1 MCKPGTG
8 MARPPC
14 RWHHAGLGSLL
25 ALLLGLSLPAQAAR
39 YLDPSLRFTLELP
52 PGWQVRR
59 HPPGA
64 PAENAVR
71 LRPPKRTDRDRGL
84 VRIDVWSRPALSGA
98 GLQRYLASIGR
109 EGDAVRAWRKP
120 TGPGLPYWVEYRIG
134 AYASDGQWQVERRLE
149 GVYLSQRQL
158 WTLRCVA
165 AESEFRRYR
174 RLLESACL
182 SFAPPGGR

>member
-1 MCKPGTG
+1 VCKPGTG
-8 MARPPC
+8 TARPPC

-25 ALLLGLSLPAQAAR
+25 ALLLGLSQPAQAAR

-71 LRPPKRTDRDRGL
+71 LRPPRRTDRDRGL

-98 GLQRYLASIGR
+98 GLQRYLAGIGR
-109 EGDAVRAWRKP
+109 EGDAMRVRRKP

-174 RLLESACL
+174 RMLESACL

>member
-1 MCKPGTG
+1 MP
-8 MARPPC
+8 RPFQLF
-14 RWHHAGLGSLL
+14 RTLAGLIGLL

-39 YLDPSLRFTLELP
+39 YLDPSLRFSLELP
-52 PGWQVRR
+52 PGWQMRL

-84 VRIDVWSRPALSGA
+84 VRIDVWSRPAPPAAALS
-98 GLQRYLASIGR
+98 RYLAGIGS
-109 EGDAVRAWRKP
+109 EGDAMRLRRKQA
-120 TGPGLPYWVEYRIG
+120 GPGLPYWVEYRIG

-149 GVYLSQRQL
+149 GVHLSQRQL
-158 WTLRCVA
+158 WTIRCVA

-174 RLLESACL
+174 RMLESACL
-182 SFAPPGGR
+182 SFAPPRGR